1 MTQNNKHLDL
11 TAMRRHFEKIE
22 RTERQF
28 EDDLKAS
35 NRFKYLGIEGDN
47 KLYEERET
55 GQLVKVW
62 VLKTINIPTA

>member
-1 MTQNNKHLDL
+1 MKQNKHVDP

-22 RTERQF
+22 RVERQF
-28 EDDLKAS
+28 EDDLKATG
-35 NRFKYLGIEGDN
+35 RFKYLGIEGDN